1 MKKHEQRQLKLW
13 KARQE
18 AEGHDVSGVN
28 TLEEAKLFFDQKAPA
43 ANAAPSGQQT
53 PATGKPKQSS
63 GKPKKTSGKSKNAS
77 AKASKEA

>member
-28 TLEEAKLFFDQKAPA
+28 TLEEARHFFDQKTPA

-53 PATGKPKQSS
+53 PATGKPKQ
-63 GKPKKTSGKSKNAS
+63 TSGKSKNAS